1 MLRSVAGTL
10 FRAGIA
16 LLAMAVMFWVLD
28 TFPSA
33 IFIVVLAVTLIYL
46 AVESV
51 RRRMG

>member
-1 MLRSVAGTL
+1 MLRAVAGTL

-33 IFIVVLAVTLIYL
+33 LFIVVLAVTCIYL
-46 AVESV
+46 VVESI
-51 RRRMG
+51 RKRTS

>member
-1 MLRSVAGTL
+1 MLRSVVGTML
-10 FRAGIA
+10 RAGLA

-33 IFIVVLAVTLIYL
+33 IFIAVLTVTCLYL
-46 AVESV
+46 FVESL